1 MEHRS
6 GATLRVAV
14 VAPGP
19 RARQAMIDAL
29 RADPDVDV
37 VAWAEAVDQLL
48 TLGTRAHVCLCASE
62 PARAQLA
69 RLRERG
75 CVVVTA
81 PAGTDPVAVVRAAA
95 ALDAGAA
102 GRAVRPQFAA
112 RQREVLVAYVTGS
125 NLLPTVARELG
136 MGPETL
142 KTHLRRIR
150 AKYAEAGRPAPTRH
164 DLYVRAVEDGLVPP
178 PAGRH

>member
-1 MEHRS
+1 MEH
-6 GATLRVAV
+6 GTGETLRVAV
-14 VAPGP
+14 VAPDP
-19 RARQAMIDAL
+19 HARQALIDAL
-29 RADPDVDV
+29 RVAPDVDV
-37 VAWAEAVDQLL
+37 VAWADAIDQLV
-48 TLGTRAHVCLCASE
+48 TLGTRAHVCLCATE
-62 PARAQLA
+62 PGRAART

-81 PAGTDPVAVVRAAA
+81 PAGTDPVTLVRAATT
-95 ALDAGAA
+95 LDTGAG
-102 GRAVRPQFAA
+102 GRVVRPRLAA

-125 NLLPTVARELG
+125 SLLPTVARELD

-150 AKYAEAGRPAPTRH
+150 AKYAEVGRPAPTRH

-178 PAGRH
+178 PSGRH

>member
-1 MEHRS
+1 
-6 GATLRVAV
+6 
-14 VAPGP
+14 
-19 RARQAMIDAL
+19 MIDAL
-29 RADPDVDV
+29 AAEPDVEV
-37 VAWAEAVDQLL
+37 VAWADAVGLLL

-62 PARAQLA
+62 PAGADLT

-81 PAGTDPVAVVRAAA
+81 PAGSDPVAVVRAAM
-95 ALDAGAA
+95 ALDAAP

-125 NLLPTVARELG
+125 PLLPTVARELG

-150 AKYAEAGRPAPTRH
+150 AKYVEAGRPAPTRH

-178 PAGRH
+178 PTGRS